1 VSQNQQNRQSSVSQN
16 QQNRQ
21 SSVSQNQQNRQNY
34 ASENWDGYYGP
45 RYGYPVG
52 VAAVAGVTGYAV
64 GAASQPT
71 PVVAAL
77 PCTPTVVR
85 VGEENYYQCD
95 GNWYA
100 KVYSG
105 SSVTYVAVQPPP

>member
-1 VSQNQQNRQSSVSQN
+1 VSQN

-34 ASENWDGYYGP
+34 ASENWDGYYGSGYYGP